1 MATPF
6 ATSIPHL
13 DNGARGEIMCTDISQ
28 TDKPARER
36 DTRIPGDMTEQARN
50 RKNKRTATLLMALA
64 LGMFGL
70 GFALSPVYRLICE
83 AIGIQVSTATVF
95 NTSQPA
101 VSTSSALTDDREI
114 TITFDATVNN
124 SLPWEFKP
132 VTRKLLVRPGEITE
146 TKYVVRNL
154 SSRVI
159 TAQAIPSLAPA
170 SANQYFQKIECF
182 CFSQQTV
189 AAGELREMPLRFVV
203 SPNLPDFYDQLTLS
217 YTFVNVKEQAGTTSQ
232 PLASPSAEGAGQ
244 QAVAM

>member
-1 MATPF
+1 MATSL
-6 ATSIPHL
+6 ATFIPHL

-28 TDKPARER
+28 TDKPVRER
-36 DTRIPGDMTEQARN
+36 DTRIPGNMTEQARN
-50 RKNKRTATLLMALA
+50 RKNKQTAIFLMALA

-83 AIGIQVSTATVF
+83 AIGIQVSTTAF
-95 NTSQPA
+95 DISKPA
-101 VSTSSALTDDREI
+101 DSTSSAPTYNREI

-132 VTRKLLVRPGEITE
+132 VTRKLLVRPGETTE

-159 TAQAIPSLAPA
+159 TGQAIPSLAPA

-217 YTFVNVKEQAGTTSQ
+217 YTFVNVKEQAGITSQ